1 MYTKTKYILAID
13 SFKGCMTSEE
23 TEETVAEALELY
35 GNNCDTECVTVSDGG
50 DGMLKTFAGVMNA
63 ETVTTAV
70 HDPMMRRI
78 EAEYGIAAD
87 GTAIIETAQACGL
100 TLIKEEERNPMR
112 ATSYGVGELIASA
125 FKRGCRKFIVGLGG
139 SATSDAGIGMMM
151 AITDK
156 LAPRGGHF
164 DDIATELRDGCRFT
178 LASDVTNP
186 LYGPDGAAAVF
197 GPQKGATPD
206 MIKMLDSRAMRFAEI
221 SARHF
226 GYDLSDRPGAGAAGG
241 LGYAFMQYLGAE
253 MKAGAELMLSL
264 ADFDS
269 RLTEG
274 CCVIT
279 GEGHADRQTLMG
291 KMPYHVMKRARA
303 KGLPTWLIAGKVD
316 DRQALL
322 DAGFTRV
329 AAVTPDDADITEA
342 MKKDNA
348 RNNIRNAIRLL
359 LEEASTEKQVIYSRN
374 NMTRI
379 SIIYKG
385 LNQALTDMP

>member
-1 MYTKTKYILAID
+1 MKFVIAID
-13 SFKGCMTSEE
+13 SFKGCLDSIEAE
-23 TEETVAEALELY
+23 KTVAKAIKEIV
-35 GNNCDTECVTVSDGG
+35 NNCACDSVPVSDGG
-50 DGMLKTFAGVMNA
+50 EGMLRAFSNILEAQ
-63 ETVTTAV
+63 TVAVTV

-78 EAEYGIAAD
+78 EAEYGLTAD

-164 DDIATELRDGCRFT
+164 DDIAAELRDGCRFT

-269 RLTEG
+269 RLTED

-279 GEGHADRQTLMG
+279 GEGDADRQTLMG
-291 KMPYHVMKRARA
+291 KMPYHVMKAAKA

-359 LEEASTEKQVIYSRN
+359 LEEASTEKQV
-374 NMTRI
+374 
-379 SIIYKG
+379 
-385 LNQALTDMP
+385 

>member
-164 DDIATELRDGCRFT
+164 DDIAAELRDGCRFT

-269 RLTEG
+269 RLTED

-291 KMPYHVMKRARA
+291 KMPYHVMKAAKA

-359 LEEASTEKQVIYSRN
+359 LEEASTEKQV
-374 NMTRI
+374 
-379 SIIYKG
+379 
-385 LNQALTDMP
+385 

>member
-164 DDIATELRDGCRFT
+164 DDIAAELRDGCRFT
-178 LASDVTNP
+178 LASDVTNT

-226 GYDLSDRPGAGAAGG
+226 GYDLSDKPGAGAAGG

-269 RLTEG
+269 RLTED

-291 KMPYHVMKRARA
+291 KMPYHVMKLAKA
-303 KGLPTWLIAGKVD
+303 KGLPVWLIAGKVD
-316 DRQALL
+316 DRQSLL

-329 AAVTPDDADITEA
+329 AAVTPDDADIAEA

-348 RNNIRNAIRLL
+348 RNNIRNTIRRL
-359 LEEASTEKQVIYSRN
+359 LEEASTEKQV
-374 NMTRI
+374 
-379 SIIYKG
+379 
-385 LNQALTDMP
+385 

>member
-1 MYTKTKYILAID
+1 MKYILAID
-13 SFKGCMTSEE
+13 SFKGCLTSEE
-23 TEETVAEALELY
+23 AESAAAEAIREY
-35 GNNCDTECVTVSDGG
+35 GKGIEAECVPVSDGG
-50 DGMLKTFAGVMNA
+50 DGMLRAFAGALNA
-63 ETVTTAV
+63 DIVTTAV

-78 EAEYGIAAD
+78 EAGFGITAD

-164 DDIATELRDGCRFT
+164 DDIAAELRDGCRFT
-178 LASDVTNP
+178 LASDVNNP
-186 LYGPDGAAAVF
+186 LYGPNGAAAVF

-206 MIKMLDSRAMRFAEI
+206 MIKTLDSRAMRFAEI

-226 GYDLSDRPGAGAAGG
+226 GCDLSNKPGAGAAGG

-269 RLTEG
+269 RLTED

-291 KMPYHVMKRARA
+291 KMPYHVMKAAKA

-316 DRQALL
+316 DRQMLL

-359 LEEASTEKQVIYSRN
+359 LEEASTEKQV
-374 NMTRI
+374 
-379 SIIYKG
+379 
-385 LNQALTDMP
+385 

>member
-1 MYTKTKYILAID
+1 MKTAMKYILAID

-23 TEETVAEALELY
+23 AEEAVAEALELY
-35 GNNCDTECVTVSDGG
+35 GNSCETECVTVSDGG
-50 DGMLKTFAGVMNA
+50 DGMLKAFAGAMNA

-78 EAEYGIAAD
+78 EAEYAITAD
-87 GTAIIETAQACGL
+87 GTAIIETARACGL
-100 TLIKEEERNPMR
+100 TLIKDDERNPMR
-112 ATSYGVGELIASA
+112 ATSYGAGELIASA
-125 FKRGCRKFIVGLGG
+125 FRQGCRKFIVGLGG
-139 SATSDAGIGMMM
+139 SATSDAGIGLMM

-156 LAPRGGHF
+156 LAPKGGHF
-164 DDIATELRDGCRFT
+164 DDIARELRDGCSFT
-178 LASDVTNP
+178 LASDVSNP
-186 LYGPDGAAAVF
+186 LYGPDGAAAVY

-221 SARHF
+221 SARYF
-226 GYDLSDRPGAGAAGG
+226 GYDLSGKPGAGAAGG

-253 MKAGAELMLSL
+253 MQSGAELMLRI
-264 ADFDS
+264 ADFDN

-291 KMPYHVMKRARA
+291 KMPFHVMKRARA
-303 KGLPTWLIAGKVD
+303 KGLPVWLIAGKVD

-348 RNNIRNAIRLL
+348 RSNIGNAIRKL
-359 LEEASTEKQVIYSRN
+359 LEE
-374 NMTRI
+374 
-379 SIIYKG
+379 
-385 LNQALTDMP
+385 

>member
-1 MYTKTKYILAID
+1 MKYILAID
-13 SFKGCMTSEE
+13 SFKGCLTSYE
-23 TEETVAEALELY
+23 AEKAVSEAITDYDNRFQPELIP
-35 GNNCDTECVTVSDGG
+35 VSDGG
-50 DGMLKTFAGVMNA
+50 EGMLKAFAGA
-63 ETVTTAV
+63 LKADIVTTSV
-70 HDPMMRRI
+70 HDPMMRLT
-78 EAEYGIAAD
+78 EAEYGITAD

-100 TLIKEEERNPMR
+100 TLVDEEERNPMR

-164 DDIATELRDGCRFT
+164 DDIAAELRDGCHFI

-264 ADFDS
+264 ADFDN
-269 RLTEG
+269 RLTED

-291 KMPYHVMKRARA
+291 KMPYHVMKAAKA
-303 KGLPTWLIAGKVD
+303 KGMPTWLIAGKVD
-316 DRQALL
+316 DRQALI

-359 LEEASTEKQVIYSRN
+359 LEEASTEKQV
-374 NMTRI
+374 
-379 SIIYKG
+379 
-385 LNQALTDMP
+385 

>member
-1 MYTKTKYILAID
+1 
-13 SFKGCMTSEE
+13 
-23 TEETVAEALELY
+23 
-35 GNNCDTECVTVSDGG
+35 
-50 DGMLKTFAGVMNA
+50 
-63 ETVTTAV
+63 
-70 HDPMMRRI
+70 
-78 EAEYGIAAD
+78 
-87 GTAIIETAQACGL
+87 
-100 TLIKEEERNPMR
+100 
-112 ATSYGVGELIASA
+112 
-125 FKRGCRKFIVGLGG
+125 
-139 SATSDAGIGMMM
+139 MM

-164 DDIATELRDGCRFT
+164 DDIAAELRDGCRFT

-269 RLTEG
+269 RMTEG

-291 KMPYHVMKRARA
+291 KMPYHVMKAAKA

-316 DRQALL
+316 DQQALL

-329 AAVTPDDADITEA
+329 AAVTPDDADKTEA

-359 LEEASTEKQVIYSRN
+359 LEEASTEKQV
-374 NMTRI
+374 
-379 SIIYKG
+379 
-385 LNQALTDMP
+385 

>member
-125 FKRGCRKFIVGLGG
+125 FKRGCRKCIVGLGG

-156 LAPRGGHF
+156 LSPRGGHF
-164 DDIATELRDGCRFT
+164 DDIAAELRDGCRFT

-269 RLTEG
+269 RLTED

-291 KMPYHVMKRARA
+291 KMPYHVMKAAKA

-359 LEEASTEKQVIYSRN
+359 LEEASTEKQV
-374 NMTRI
+374 
-379 SIIYKG
+379 
-385 LNQALTDMP
+385 

>member
-359 LEEASTEKQVIYSRN
+359 LEEASTEKQV
-374 NMTRI
+374 
-379 SIIYKG
+379 
-385 LNQALTDMP
+385 

>member
-1 MYTKTKYILAID
+1 MKYILAID
-13 SFKGCMTSEE
+13 SFKGCLTSYEAE
-23 TEETVAEALELY
+23 KAVSEAITDYDSSSQTELIP
-35 GNNCDTECVTVSDGG
+35 VSDGG
-50 DGMLKTFAGVMNA
+50 EGMLKAFAGA
-63 ETVTTAV
+63 LKADIVTTAV
-70 HDPMMRRI
+70 HGPMMRLT
-78 EAEYGIAAD
+78 EAEYGITAD

-100 TLIKEEERNPMR
+100 TLVEEEERNPMR

-164 DDIATELRDGCRFT
+164 DDIAAELRDGCRFT

-264 ADFDS
+264 ADFDN
-269 RLTEG
+269 RLTED

-291 KMPYHVMKRARA
+291 KMPYHVMKAA
-303 KGLPTWLIAGKVD
+303 KAKEMPTWLIAGKVD
-316 DRQALL
+316 DRQALI

-348 RNNIRNAIRLL
+348 SNNIRNAIRLL
-359 LEEASTEKQVIYSRN
+359 LEEASTEKQV
-374 NMTRI
+374 
-379 SIIYKG
+379 
-385 LNQALTDMP
+385 

>member
-1 MYTKTKYILAID
+1 MKYILAID
-13 SFKGCMTSEE
+13 SFKGCLTSYE
-23 TEETVAEALELY
+23 AEKAVSEAITDYDNRFQPELIP
-35 GNNCDTECVTVSDGG
+35 VSDGG
-50 DGMLKTFAGVMNA
+50 EGMLKAFADA
-63 ETVTTAV
+63 LKADIVTTSV
-70 HDPMMRRI
+70 HGPMMRLT
-78 EAEYGIAAD
+78 EAEYGITAD

-100 TLIKEEERNPMR
+100 TLVDEEERNPMR
-112 ATSYGVGELIASA
+112 ATSYGAGELIASA

-226 GYDLSDRPGAGAAGG
+226 GYDLSDSPGAGAAGG

-269 RLTEG
+269 RLTKG

-291 KMPYHVMKRARA
+291 KMPYHVMKAAKA
-303 KGLPTWLIAGKVD
+303 KGMPTWLIAGKVD
-316 DRQALL
+316 DRQALI

-359 LEEASTEKQVIYSRN
+359 LEEASTEKQV
-374 NMTRI
+374 
-379 SIIYKG
+379 
-385 LNQALTDMP
+385 

>member
-1 MYTKTKYILAID
+1 MKFIVATD
-13 SFKGCMTSEE
+13 SFKGCLTSYEAGKA
-23 TEETVAEALELY
+23 VAEAISSY
-35 GNNCDTECVTVSDGG
+35 DNKFSVKCISVSDGG
-50 DGMLKTFAGVMNA
+50 EGMLQAFANA
-63 ETVTTAV
+63 LSAEIVKTAV
-70 HDPMMRRI
+70 HGPMMRRI
-78 EAEYGIAAD
+78 EAEYGITAD

-164 DDIATELRDGCRFT
+164 DDIAAELRDGCRFT

-269 RLTEG
+269 RLTED

-291 KMPYHVMKRARA
+291 KMPYHVMKLAKA
-303 KGLPTWLIAGKVD
+303 KGLPVWLIAGKVD
-316 DRQALL
+316 DRQSLL

-329 AAVTPDDADITEA
+329 AAVTPDDADIAEA

-348 RNNIRNAIRLL
+348 RNNIRNTIRRL
-359 LEEASTEKQVIYSRN
+359 LEEASTEKQV
-374 NMTRI
+374 
-379 SIIYKG
+379 
-385 LNQALTDMP
+385 